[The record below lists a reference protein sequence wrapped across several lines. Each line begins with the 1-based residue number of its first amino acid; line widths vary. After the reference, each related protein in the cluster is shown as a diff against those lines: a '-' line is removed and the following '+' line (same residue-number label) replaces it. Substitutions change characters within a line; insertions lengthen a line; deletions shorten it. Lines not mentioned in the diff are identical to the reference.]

1 MNSNKLK
8 LIACISMFLDH
19 LGYLV
24 FPQYIWLRYIGRLA
38 MPIFAFSISEGCR
51 HTKNKFRY
59 FSSLAIL
66 AILCEAVY
74 VLQQHLSGGIQ
85 SIQLNVLFTLA
96 LSVPLASLYLKIE
109 SNKKGAS
116 LFFVLYLAFLV
127 ALDFLFKNSAE
138 LLGLSITLDYGI
150 AGIIL
155 CFMPVICKEK
165 GRKLAT
171 FSIGLLVYCILMQG
185 SLPFIWYSA
194 LSIPLI
200 ALYNGKR
207 GSKKFKYAF
216 YIFYP
221 LHLAAIYGL
230 DLLMQKI

>member
-8 LIACISMFLDH
+8 LIACISMFIDH

-24 FPQYIWLRYIGRLA
+24 FPQFVWLRYIGRLA
-38 MPIFAFSISEGCR
+38 MPIFAFSIAEGCR

-59 FSSLAIL
+59 FSSLMIL
-66 AILCEAVY
+66 AVLCEAVY
-74 VLQQHLSGGIQ
+74 LLQQYSSGGIT

-96 LSVPLASLYLKIE
+96 LSVPLASLYLGIE
-109 SNKKGAS
+109 AGKKGAS
-116 LFFVLYLAFLV
+116 LFFTLYLAL
-127 ALDFLFKNSAE
+127 LIGLTYLFNNSAE
-138 LLGLSITLDYGI
+138 ILGLSITLDYGI
-150 AGIIL
+150 AGILL
-155 CFMPVICKEK
+155 CFMPILCKEK
-165 GRKLAT
+165 GRRLAA
-171 FSIGLLVYCILMQG
+171 FSVGVLVYCLLIRG
-185 SLPFIWYSA
+185 SLPYIWYSL

-216 YIFYP
+216 YLFYP

-230 DLLMQKI
+230 DLLLQRV